1 MSDND
6 SDSEAKVRCKEI
18 YSFAANKAVRVTY
31 ADIRS
36 VLNVLDVCGGGG
48 SAQVL
53 GPSAWD
59 YLRGRDDD
67 LDWFTELPPDV
78 QSYGR
83 PNVRHQKA
91 VSLDI
96 DELVFARKHGW
107 YQVQKAAPWEY
118 LYPPMQPDL
127 PGQEDI
133 LSALPTEGQ
142 NGLTSSFGNKKTLL
156 ADLLE
161 QAALPSMPEVYSPL
175 PDSSWFRLLI
185 VEPGAA
191 DDPVTCRL
199 VPVPIS
205 RAKELR
211 YDALS
216 YVWDWWGVSGADGLG
231 DHVKGIHSHVFCN
244 GVDIEVKANIWEAL
258 YYLRRSNEP
267 CILWADAFCINQDD
281 DGERAMQVAMMGQ
294 IYSAAART
302 LVWLGSKDEGAREA
316 FDLVCGIV
324 RAWDDQLPAS
334 YEVHGETTGSSAL
347 ACGMDSASA
356 VGSLTEKD
364 LQQLMKLFTNP
375 WFSRRWVIQEVV
387 RSQSADVVWGRCRI
401 AWHWVG
407 LCAAILRTQEAS
419 LLNTGERYFRHSR
432 FAGIYGAYLI
442 FRLSRHGSPDGMP
455 FRPSFL
461 HLLRLTRGFESSKPV
476 DQFFAL
482 LGIATQENLSGN
494 SSFITPDYSMD
505 EVQLC
510 RFVAER
516 WLESRD
522 AKLPLKFLSDAGDNW
537 TKRYKRSWRLR
548 KFNMQGPAAAGPC
561 PSWVPRW
568 KDRETGMLGHWTIG
582 DDSQPEGAL
591 PFQRYET
598 ASPDCLQVRGME
610 LSTIVWCGQGIDD
623 VSQWVRKMMFG
634 SFFCAGEAD
643 DPALDRIGFL
653 ARTLCAGRTAY
664 GSKVRDGGAALARHL
679 VAYMLAS
686 PDDGDEASRAL
697 WKKRQSQLGPE
708 EGDARA
714 FEQLSDAVCRGRSL
728 FVTSGGHLG
737 LCSRAV
743 WAGDSVCVLGG
754 AIMPFVL
761 RPRSLGGGDAGTDG
775 FTLVGECYVDG
786 IMENEAV
793 EAMRRGG
800 THRGPMDA
808 RKVMMGFYK
817 FPKLDDKGRE
827 EMAALIDKTLE
838 LADKKYER
846 LEAAPISIY

>member
-375 WFSRRWVIQEVV
+375 WFSRRWVIQE
-387 RSQSADVVWGRCRI
+387 
-401 AWHWVG
+401 
-407 LCAAILRTQEAS
+407 
-419 LLNTGERYFRHSR
+419 
-432 FAGIYGAYLI
+432 
-442 FRLSRHGSPDGMP
+442 
-455 FRPSFL
+455 
-461 HLLRLTRGFESSKPV
+461 
-476 DQFFAL
+476 
-482 LGIATQENLSGN
+482 NLSGN